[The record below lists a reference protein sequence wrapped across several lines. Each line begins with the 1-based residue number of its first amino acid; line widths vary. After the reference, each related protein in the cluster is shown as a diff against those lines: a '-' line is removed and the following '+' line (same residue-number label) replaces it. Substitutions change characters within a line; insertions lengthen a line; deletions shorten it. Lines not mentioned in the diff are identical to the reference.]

1 MVAVPTEPAEAH
13 KRRNPKKPI
22 GGAGTSGRNSY
33 MKDRDKVYYSDEFR
47 RLEGVTQVAELEV
60 PGLHNRLTHSLRVEQ
75 VARTLALRLREKYP
89 DLESQIDVD
98 VVKAAALA
106 HDLGHPPFGHAG
118 ETALQGLVS
127 CERHREAP
135 DPYKKRTAR
144 RCREPKCVLQD
155 SFEGNAQTM
164 RMLAISGVSKDF
176 VAGTQP
182 FGLDLQARTLRAAA
196 KYPWVRGDR
205 KAARKWGFYDCDSGI
220 LEWAFG
226 GDVVDHS
233 PENSSKSL
241 EAQIMDWAD
250 DIAYAVH
257 DLEDFFRAGVIPLQ
271 QLKYSVDSYS
281 FQEFSKYLSGQTE
294 IVGSRLSSIY
304 GQLEEYRIAAQATD
318 EDQAV
323 AINPFLGRLTER
335 FEEFPGKRFTGTG
348 IEVRQISVLRTHLIE
363 YFESSVSIKDGRLKF
378 DEYCEDINET
388 LKQLVWFYVIDSPML
403 AAVQAGQSDL
413 IARLYA
419 HYLEALE
426 PAWGNGGFEPDGK
439 AARTLP
445 RRLVDFA
452 RITGR
457 DAEPNF
463 GSYGQTGDG
472 AIQSNRAR
480 AVVDFIASLT
490 ENQAYSLGA
499 RLLGQTD
506 GRRFALGVV

>member
-1 MVAVPTEPAEAH
+1 MEPAEAH
-13 KRRNPKKPI
+13 ARRNPNRPI
-22 GGAGTSGRNSY
+22 GGAGTSGRNPY
-33 MKDRDKVYYSDEFR
+33 LKDRDKIYYSDDFR
-47 RLEGVTQVAELEV
+47 RLEGITQVAELEV

-75 VARTLALRLREKYP
+75 VARTLALRLREKHP
-89 DLESQIDVD
+89 NLKHEIDVD

-118 ETALQGLVS
+118 ETALQGLVA
-127 CERHREAP
+127 CERHRESP
-135 DPYKKRTAR
+135 DSHQNRIEHACKDS
-144 RCREPKCVLQD
+144 KCILQD

-164 RMLAISGVSKDF
+164 RMVAVTGVSKDF
-176 VAGTQP
+176 VSGTPP
-182 FGLDLQARTLRAAA
+182 FGLDLQARTIRAVA
-196 KYPWVRGDR
+196 KYPWVRGER
-205 KAARKWGFYDCDSGI
+205 KASRKWGFYDCDAGM
-220 LEWAFG
+220 LQWAFG
-226 GDVVDHS
+226 GEVEDHS
-233 PENSSKSL
+233 PDNSRKSL

-271 QLKYSVDSYS
+271 QLKYLLDSYS
-281 FQEFSKYLSGQTE
+281 FQEFSKYLSGQGD
-294 IVGSRLSSIY
+294 IVGGRIASIY
-304 GQLEEYRIAAQATD
+304 GQLEEHRIAAQAPD
-318 EDQAV
+318 DAEPV
-323 AINPFLGRLTER
+323 AADSFLGRLTER

-363 YFESSVSIKDGRLKF
+363 YFESSVSVKDGKLVF

-413 IARLYA
+413 IARLYT
-419 HYLEALE
+419 HYLAALE
-426 PAWGNGGFEPDGK
+426 PAWGNGGFDPDSK

-452 RITGR
+452 RMSGK
-457 DAEPNF
+457 DAERGF

-472 AIQSNRAR
+472 AIKSNRAR

-490 ENQAYSLGA
+490 EDQAYSLGA

-506 GRRFALGVV
+506 GRRFAVGVV

>member
-1 MVAVPTEPAEAH
+1 MTTSREPAEEHARLNPI
-13 KRRNPKKPI
+13 KRVNE
-22 GGAGTSGRNSY
+22 ADTSGRNPY
-33 MKDRDKVYYSDEFR
+33 LKDRDKIYYSDEFR

-89 DLESQIDVD
+89 YLEHEMHVD

-118 ETALQGLVS
+118 EMALQGLVA
-127 CERHREAP
+127 CDKHRETP
-135 DPYKKRTAR
+135 DSYQNRIKYPCKD
-144 RCREPKCVLQD
+144 PKCSLQD

-164 RMLAISGVSKDF
+164 RMVAVTGVSEDF
-176 VAGTQP
+176 VSGNQP
-182 FGLDLQARTLRAAA
+182 FGLDLQARTIRAVA
-196 KYPWVRGDR
+196 KYPWVRGEQ
-205 KAARKWGFYDCDSGI
+205 KASRKWGFYDCDAGI

-226 GDVVDHS
+226 GKVEDYGPD
-233 PENSSKSL
+233 NSSKSL

-271 QLKYSVDSYS
+271 QLKYLLDSYS
-281 FQEFSKYLSGQTE
+281 FQEFSKYLSGQGD
-294 IVGSRLSSIY
+294 IVGERIASIY
-304 GQLEEYRIAAQATD
+304 GQLEEYRIAAQAD
-318 EDQAV
+318 DGAKP
-323 AINPFLGRLTER
+323 ADGNPFLERLTDR

-348 IEVRQISVLRTHLIE
+348 LEVRQISILRTHLIE
-363 YFESSVSIKDGRLKF
+363 YFESSVSVKDGRLEF
-378 DEYCEDINET
+378 DEYCKDINET

-413 IARLYA
+413 IARLYT
-419 HYLEALE
+419 HYLAALE
-426 PAWGNGGFEPDGK
+426 PAWGNGGFEPDSK

-452 RITGR
+452 RISGK
-457 DAEPNF
+457 DAELGL
-463 GSYGQTGDG
+463 GSYGQVGDG

-490 ENQAYSLGA
+490 EDQAYSLGA

-506 GRRFALGVV
+506 GRRFAVGVV